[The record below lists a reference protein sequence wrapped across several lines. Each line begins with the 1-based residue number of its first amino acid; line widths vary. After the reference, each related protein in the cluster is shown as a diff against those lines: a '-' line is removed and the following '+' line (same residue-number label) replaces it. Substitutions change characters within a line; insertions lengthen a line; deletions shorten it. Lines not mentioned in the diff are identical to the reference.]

1 MCPGDH
7 GANVLALA
15 FTDLSPESRSAAL
28 ATKGGDEWPF
38 WSKPAGA
45 KWLLT
50 LPPASLPGL
59 FVRAGRSGAVLDRK
73 YQPSTVSLFS
83 VLCSG
88 FPALWGSGEP
98 HARLSSPLQEQPQQ

>member
-15 FTDLSPESRSAAL
+15 FTDPSPESRSAAL

-73 YQPSTVSLFS
+73 YLPSTQSVFCPLFW
-83 VLCSG
+83 
-88 FPALWGSGEP
+88 FPSPVGLW
-98 HARLSSPLQEQPQQ
+98 